1 VFVGGLAAFGRARR
15 AEANVQETLPYIGE
29 IMLFAGNFAPQ
40 GWAMCDGQILAI
52 APNQA
57 LFSLLG
63 TAYGGNGTTTFALP
77 DLRGRSPLHWGQ
89 GAGLSNRVR
98 GEQGGEVDHTLTLA
112 ELPAHTHAVRGSA
125 GDGTS
130 ASPAGTYIARN
141 AASIPLYAATANT
154 TMAAGVFS
162 TAGGGQPHPNRQPV
176 LALNFI
182 IALQGIYPNP

>member
-1 VFVGGLAAFGRARR
+1 M
-15 AEANVQETLPYIGE
+15 QETLPYIGE

-125 GDGTS
+125 SDGTS

-141 AASIPLYAATANT
+141 AASIPLYAATANDD
-154 TMAAGVFS
+154 
-162 TAGGGQPHPNRQPV
+162 GGGCV
-176 LALNFI
+176 LDRRRRPATPEPAARPGAELHHRAPGHLSEPI
-182 IALQGIYPNP
+182 G